1 MEKRISL
8 YSGFTNHENGAGWN
22 EANLA
27 LQQIMQDYAGVE
39 VRSETL
45 LKAGLKYLRNIR
57 EKAKES
63 LMVRNAHELMRA
75 LETFDLMDCGE
86 AIILTALERKET
98 RGMHRRSDYPFT
110 NPLLPGQLLEHPAKE
125 WKNGHAM
132 T

>member
-1 MEKRISL
+1 MNRD
-8 YSGFTNHENGAGWN
+8 NGAGWK

-45 LKAGLKYLRNIR
+45 LKAGLKYLRDLR

-63 LMVRNAHELMRA
+63 LMVENAHELMRA

-86 AIILTALERKET
+86 VIILAALERKET

-110 NPLLPGQLLEHPAKE
+110 NPLLQDKFLSIQRR
-125 WKNGHAM
+125 NGK
-132 T
+132 TVTGWREKK